1 MKIENI
7 CINCM
12 KEKASH
18 GTKCEYCGFDLTTAV
33 IPAHHLKPFS
43 ILAGKYLVGRAIG
56 EGGFGITYIGMDLNL
71 EMRVAIK
78 EYYPNGSAVRDIN
91 GEGATVQSQSRES
104 RALYENGREKF
115 INEAKTLAKCVDF
128 PEIVTVKDFFKENN
142 TAYIVM
148 EYIDGKTLRTY
159 LNEKGSRISVNETIN
174 MMKPLICSLG
184 KVHKMN
190 LIHRDISPDNIMI
203 CKDGSI
209 KILDFGGARDFVANG
224 DKSLSVMMKPG
235 YTPEEQ
241 YRTGKEQGPWTDVYA
256 LCATM
261 YRCITGQIPQ
271 AAWERVSKDNLK
283 PITELQP
290 NCSGEVAYVIQKGL
304 SVYKKDRWQSME
316 ELYDSL
322 YKEDVVEEV
331 EKEEYKENIDRK
343 ENRDY
348 KEYKEKRQERKQKD
362 HFAFG
367 VIGGVL
373 ITLLVEI
380 VGNYIYKKVSE
391 FTPKTQKEKGGE
403 EQPQTTPTVI
413 TPTPSITQKGE
424 LSPSS
429 GNLAFSDVQLRVGEA
444 ISDEEIENID
454 KYFTSSII
462 ERDSEIFDRINGKS
476 YRDND
481 DISLEDLRY
490 VTIPYYNFDQ
500 QVMLGEMIVNVE
512 IQNDVRSI
520 FGELFNNKYEINSMR
535 LIDDYWEEGTNAYI
549 ANNNSIEANN
559 TSCFCYRQ
567 VTGGESISNHGYG
580 RAIDINPQ
588 QNPYVENGQNSHRN
602 ADEYVNNRYV
612 GEPHV
617 IVASDEDICY
627 STFTKY
633 GFTWGGN
640 WTNPI
645 DYQHF
650 EKPVF

>member
-209 KILDFGGARDFVANG
+209 KILDFGGARDFVSNG

-261 YRCITGQIPQ
+261 YRCITGLIPQ

-283 PITELQP
+283 LITELQP
-290 NCSGEVAYVIQKGL
+290 NCPSEIAYVIQKGL

-316 ELYDSL
+316 ELYDNL

-331 EKEEYKENIDRK
+331 GKEEYKENID
-343 ENRDY
+343 Y
-348 KEYKEKRQERKQKD
+348 KEYKEKGQERKPNN

-373 ITLLVEI
+373 ITLLVAI
-380 VGNYIYKKVSE
+380 GGNFIYEKVSD
-391 FTPKTQKEKGGE
+391 FTPKTQKEKDGE

-413 TPTPSITQKGE
+413 IPTPSITQKVE
-424 LSPSS
+424 VFPSS
-429 GNLAFSDVQLRVGEA
+429 GNLVFSDVQLRVGEV
-444 ISDEEIENID
+444 ISNDEIINID
-454 KYFTSSII
+454 KYFTSSVI
-462 ERDSEIFDRINGKS
+462 ERNSEVFNRINGRS

-481 DISLEDLRY
+481 DITLEDLRY
-490 VTIPYYNFDQ
+490 LTIPYYNFEQ
-500 QVMLGEMIVNVE
+500 QVILGEMIVNKD
-512 IQNDVRSI
+512 IQEDVVDI
-520 FGELFNNKYEINSMR
+520 FKELFNNKYEINSIK
-535 LIDDYWEEGTNAYI
+535 LIDDYWQDGYDGNI
-549 ANNNSIEANN
+549 ADNRSIEANN
-559 TSCFCYRQ
+559 TSCFCYRKA
-567 VTGGESISNHGYG
+567 TGGESISNHGYG

-588 QNPYVENGQNSHRN
+588 QNPYVENGQNTHRN

-627 STFTKY
+627 SIFTKH

-640 WTNPI
+640 WLNPI